1 MRGTFKALAPDHGAM
16 VAPVVVRTRTAN
28 LPQFQL
34 TPKETVFL
42 VSSVAFVNLVLGFVL
57 GFFV

>member
-1 MRGTFKALAPDHGAM
+1 M
-16 VAPVVVRTRTAN
+16 VAPVVERTRTAN

-42 VSSVAFVNLVLGFVL
+42 VSAVALGNLVLGFVL
-57 GFFV
+57 GFFS

>member
-1 MRGTFKALAPDHGAM
+1 M

-42 VSSVAFVNLVLGFVL
+42 VSAVALGNLVLGFAL